1 MAGARTGGGQR
12 SWESAHLPG
21 GAEGSTLPTSQPTF
35 GPDQLVRVE
44 PIGTFDDHDG
54 NVREGAHEGAVDLS
68 RPGSRQIRVPS
79 CSSYKLCSTVHSAQC
94 TVHSAQCTGR
104 DVSRK
109 SGVSCCTVCQSVM
122 GFAHDMICFVMAV
135 ADGSMASADEFR
147 HADLTHR
154 PLSARAISPSPG
166 TLMPLA
172 TRSMHLPSNP
182 PSHTPTQCLSFI
194 GIP

>member
-79 CSSYKLCSTVHSAQC
+79 CSSYKLCSTVHSAQF
-94 TVHSAQCTGR
+94 TVHSAQGAMFR
-104 DVSRK
+104 ASRG
-109 SGVSCCTVCQSVM
+109 S
-122 GFAHDMICFVMAV
+122 AAV
-135 ADGSMASADEFR
+135 QYVN
-147 HADLTHR
+147 
-154 PLSARAISPSPG
+154 PSWDS
-166 TLMPLA
+166 LM
-172 TRSMHLPSNP
+172 M
-182 PSHTPTQCLSFI
+182 
-194 GIP
+194 